1 MRVCG
6 YEVNKIGGN
15 YYVWKEWEEFKMKW
29 YESIFF
35 GAIGGLIFEI
45 VKYLIGG

>member
-1 MRVCG
+1 MFGKSERI
-6 YEVNKIGGN
+6 KI
-15 YYVWKEWEEFKMKW
+15 MKW

-45 VKYLIGG
+45 LKYLIGGI